1 MPAKSKPS
9 EYIKLFQKTKALLK
23 GHFKLSSGLHSPE
36 YFQCALVLQYPKTAE
51 KLGKDLARKLK
62 PFKPQAVVSPA
73 LGGVVIGQEVAR
85 ALVVRAIFTERKDGV
100 MSLRRG
106 FQVGKNER
114 LVVIE
119 DVITTGKS
127 TNEVVQCVSALGG
140 KVVAVGSV
148 VDRSSTSPGFTV
160 PFQSLLKMEVVT
172 FSEDALPDWLAKV
185 PLTKPGS
192 RPEKQPI

>member
-1 MPAKSKPS
+1 MRSAD
-9 EYIKLFQKTKALLK
+9 YIKLFKKTKALLK

-36 YFQCALVLQYPKTAE
+36 YFQCALVLQYPRVAE
-51 KLGKDLARKLK
+51 KLGKDLAKKLK

-85 ALVVRAIFTERKDGV
+85 ALGVRAIFTERKDGV
-100 MSLRRG
+100 MTLRRG
-106 FQVGKNER
+106 FQIGKNER
-114 LVVIE
+114 LIVIE

-127 TNEVVQCVSALGG
+127 TNEVIQTVSALGG
-140 KVVAVGSV
+140 RVVAVGSV
-148 VDRSSTSPGFTV
+148 VDRSSASPGFPA
-160 PFQSLLKMEVVT
+160 PFKSLLQMEVVT

-192 RPEKQPI
+192 RPEPSKV